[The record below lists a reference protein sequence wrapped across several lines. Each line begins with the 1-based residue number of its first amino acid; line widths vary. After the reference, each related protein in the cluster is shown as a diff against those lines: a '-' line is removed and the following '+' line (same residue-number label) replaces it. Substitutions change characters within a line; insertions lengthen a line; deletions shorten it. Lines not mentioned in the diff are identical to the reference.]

1 MKHIINEKNSAVKAM
16 LSAYH
21 FEHQDRLA
29 IDTQHNIIYQKDVSG
44 VSLISGGGSG
54 HEPAHFGYV
63 GEGMLSASVSG
74 DLFTP
79 PFPDAILRAIER
91 TDTGAGALLIVKN
104 FASDVEVFT
113 EAKRLA
119 KQKGHHVE
127 MVIVSDDVSVDNKE
141 TYSKRKRGV
150 AGTVLIYKILG
161 YFKQHGL
168 SLSELCTIADDLM
181 PHLFTLGVAL
191 SSAALPET
199 DPFFSLASNEV
210 YFGVGIHGE
219 KGYRKEPFQ
228 SSEQLAIELY
238 NKLKHL
244 HRFKPGEQYAFL
256 INGLGAT
263 PLLEQYVFS
272 HDIKRL
278 AHLDKITIDFIK
290 TGTQLS
296 SYNMH
301 GISLSCLK
309 ITDPRFKEA
318 LRMPVA
324 ASHW

>member
-1 MKHIINEKNSAVKAM
+1 MKHIINEKNSAVTSM

-21 FEHQDRLA
+21 YEYQDQLA
-29 IDTQHNIIYQKDVSG
+29 IDTTHKIIYQRRPSG

-74 DLFTP
+74 ELFTP
-79 PFPDAILRAIER
+79 PFPDAILRAIEL
-91 TDTGAGALLIVKN
+91 TDTGEGALLIVKN

-113 EAKRLA
+113 EAKRRAQL
-119 KQKGHHVE
+119 KGHHVE

-150 AGTVLIYKILG
+150 AGTVFVYKILG
-161 YFKQHGL
+161 YFKQQGQ
-168 SLSELCTIADDLM
+168 SLKELNAVADHLM

-191 SSAALPET
+191 SSAVLPET
-199 DPFFSLASNEV
+199 DAFFSLDMNEV

-244 HRFKPGEQYAFL
+244 HRFKAGEHYAFL

-290 TGTQLS
+290 TGTHLS
-296 SYNMH
+296 SYNMQ
-301 GISLSCLK
+301 GISLTCLK
-309 ITDPRFKEA
+309 LTDPRFKEA
-318 LRMPVA
+318 LTMPVS